1 MKHHYPVVTLCGSSK
16 FKDEFI
22 KASEVLSLRGYLVI
36 SLGLFGHADKKYD
49 SVITEDIKI
58 MLDEVHKQK
67 IDMSDFIYIIN
78 KDDYI
83 GKSTANEIAYAKSLG
98 KDVVYMFPHAE

>member
-1 MKHHYPVVTLCGSSK
+1 
-16 FKDEFI
+16 
-22 KASEVLSLRGYLVI
+22 
-36 SLGLFGHADKKYD
+36 
-49 SVITEDIKI
+49 

-67 IDMSDFIYIIN
+67 IDMSDFIYVIN

-83 GKSTANEIAYAKSLG
+83 KSTANEIAYAKSLG